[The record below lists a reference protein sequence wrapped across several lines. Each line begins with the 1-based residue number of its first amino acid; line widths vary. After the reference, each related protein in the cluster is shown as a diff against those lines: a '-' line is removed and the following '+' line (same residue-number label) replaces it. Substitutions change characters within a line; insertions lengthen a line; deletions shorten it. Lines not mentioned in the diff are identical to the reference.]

1 MKKNSNIKLE
11 SMASIKQELAGKL
24 GKKTFYLDEKV
35 RFLDFAKGNPTLG
48 CRRLSNMFKIGK
60 TAAANIIKEK
70 KNIRSQHE
78 LFHEKSK
85 KRDRPGKY
93 RKINEILYE

>member
-1 MKKNSNIKLE
+1 
-11 SMASIKQELAGKL
+11 MASIKQELAGKL

-60 TAAANIIKEK
+60 NIIKEK